1 LKRGSLRGIIHGTR
15 KLLKRGATMKLNT
28 IQRKKARGGFEAA
41 FGKEELVDR
50 MYQIIKA
57 GKQGLDGF
65 IQELGSLLVEAIM
78 DMEREERSGPQY
90 QPLQAGLYKWAY
102 QKGSLYMGDRKIS
115 VRHPRLRGPE
125 GEIPLES
132 YEALKKP
139 GLFSQELLNK
149 MLLGISARKYRETLM
164 EAAGVFGVSAGTVS
178 RHVVEATVQRLRD
191 FKERALSDIV
201 PFALFIDTIHRGGEA
216 FLVALGIDIEGHKHV
231 LGFWEGATE
240 NHEICEELFSDM
252 ERRGLRLSKKILW
265 VTDGGKGILKALRD
279 RFGKKLIHQ
288 RCTIHKDRNIQSHLA
303 KKYRKEAH
311 RRFKIA
317 LEQNSYEDAKRM
329 LEEFEKWLR
338 GINESAADSLMEA
351 FEDILTLHRLKVPGL
366 LRKSLTCTNP
376 IESMFSTV
384 RECEGNIK
392 RYRNS
397 AMSQRWLAT
406 VLLHCEKGFRRIKG
420 YLGIAEVIATI
431 EQIQEEKYA
440 FQKAA

>member
-1 LKRGSLRGIIHGTR
+1 LKCGSLRGIIHGTR
-15 KLLKRGATMKLNT
+15 KLLKKGATMKLNT
-28 IQRKKARGGFEAA
+28 IQRKKAREGFEAA
-41 FGKEELVDR
+41 FGKEELVNR

-65 IQELGSLLVEAIM
+65 AQELGILLVEAIM

-90 QPLQAGLYKWAY
+90 QPVREGVYKWAY

-115 VRHPRLRGPE
+115 VRHPRLRGPG

-132 YEALKKP
+132 YETLKKP
-139 GLFSQELLNK
+139 GAFSEELLNK
-149 MLLGISARKYRETLM
+149 ILLGISARKYRETLM
-164 EAAGVFGVSAGTVS
+164 ETAGAFGVSPGTVS
-178 RHVVEATVQRLRD
+178 RHVVEVTVQRLRD

-201 PFALFIDTIHRGGEA
+201 AFAVFIDTIHRGGEA
-216 FLVALGIDIEGHKHV
+216 FLVALGIDTEGHKHV

-240 NHEICEELFSDM
+240 NHEVCEELFSDM

-265 VTDGGKGILKALRD
+265 VTDGGKGIIKALKE

-288 RCTIHKDRNIQSHLA
+288 RCTIHKDHNIQRHLA

-317 LEQNSYEDAKRM
+317 LEQNSHEDAKRM
-329 LEEFEKWLR
+329 LLELEKWLR

-351 FEDILTLHRLKVPGL
+351 IEEILTLHRLKVPGL
-366 LRKSLTCTNP
+366 LRKTLTSTNP

-384 RECEGNIK
+384 RDCEGNIK

-406 VLLHCEKGFRRIKG
+406 VLLHCEKGFRRVKG
-420 YLGIAEVIATI
+420 YLSIAEVMATI
-431 EQIQEEKYA
+431 DQIQEEKYVL
-440 FQKAA
+440 QKAA

>member
-1 LKRGSLRGIIHGTR
+1 MQLS
-15 KLLKRGATMKLNT
+15 T
-28 IQRKKARGGFEAA
+28 IQRKKARGGLEAA
-41 FGKEELVDR
+41 FGKEELVNR
-50 MYQIIKA
+50 MYQIVKT

-65 IQELGSLLVEAIM
+65 VQELGILLVQAIM

-132 YEALKKP
+132 YETLKKP
-139 GLFSQELLNK
+139 GVFSEELLNK
-149 MLLGISARKYRETLM
+149 VLRGISARKYRETLM
-164 EAAGVFGVSAGTVS
+164 EAAGAFGVSPGTVS
-178 RHVVEATVQRLRD
+178 RHVVEVTVQRLKE

-201 PFALFIDTIHRGGEA
+201 PFAVFIDTIHRGGEA
-216 FLVALGIDIEGHKHV
+216 FLVALGIDTEGRKHV

-240 NHEICEELFSDM
+240 NHEVCEELFSDM
-252 ERRGLRLSKKILW
+252 ERRGLGLSKKILW
-265 VTDGGKGILKALRD
+265 VTDGGKGILKALKD
-279 RFGKKLIHQ
+279 RYGKKLIHQ

-317 LEQNSYEDAKRM
+317 LEQNSYEDAQRM
-329 LEEFEKWLR
+329 LGEFEKWLR

-366 LRKSLTCTNP
+366 LRKTLTCTNP

-384 RECEGNIK
+384 RDCEGNIK

-406 VLLHCEKGFRRIKG
+406 VLLHCEKGFRRVKG
-420 YLGIAEVIATI
+420 YLGIAEVVATI
-431 EQIQEEKYA
+431 EQVQEEKYA

>member
-1 LKRGSLRGIIHGTR
+1 MR
-15 KLLKRGATMKLNT
+15 LNT
-28 IQRKKARGGFEAA
+28 IQRRKARGGLEAA
-41 FGKEELVDR
+41 FGKEELVNR
-50 MYQIIKA
+50 MYQIIKT

-65 IQELGSLLVEAIM
+65 IQELGTLLVEAIM

-90 QPLQAGLYKWAY
+90 QPLQAELYKWAY

-125 GEIPLES
+125 GEISLQS

-139 GLFSQELLNK
+139 GVFSEELLNK
-149 MLLGISARKYRETLM
+149 ILLGISARKYRETLM
-164 EAAGVFGVSAGTVS
+164 EAAGAFGVSPGTVS
-178 RHVVEATVQRLRD
+178 RHVVEVTVQRLRE
-191 FKERALSDIV
+191 FKERALSDMV
-201 PFALFIDTIHRGGEA
+201 PFAVFIDTIHRGGEA
-216 FLVALGIDIEGHKHV
+216 FLIALGIDTEGYKHV
-231 LGFWEGATE
+231 FGFWEGATE
-240 NHEICEELFSDM
+240 NHEICEELFMDM

-265 VTDGGKGILKALRD
+265 VTDGGKGIFKALRE

-288 RCTIHKDRNIQSHLA
+288 RCTIHKDRNIQGHLA

-311 RRFKIA
+311 RRFKVS

-329 LEEFEKWLR
+329 LVEFEKWLR

-351 FEDILTLHRLKVPGL
+351 FEDILTLHHLKVPAL
-366 LRKSLTCTNP
+366 LRKTLTCTNP

-384 RECEGNIK
+384 RDCEGNIK

-406 VLLHCEKGFRRIKG
+406 VLLHCEKGFRRVKG
-420 YLGIAEVIATI
+420 YLGIAGVIATI
-431 EQIQEEKYA
+431 EQMHEEKYVL
-440 FQKAA
+440 QKAA